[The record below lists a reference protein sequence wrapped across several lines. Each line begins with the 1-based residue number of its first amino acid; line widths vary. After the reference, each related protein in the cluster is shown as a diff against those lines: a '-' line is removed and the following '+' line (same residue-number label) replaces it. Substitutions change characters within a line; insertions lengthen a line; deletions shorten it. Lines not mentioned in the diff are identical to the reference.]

1 MPKRGQRTTTATHTH
16 ELSSKEDISASIP
29 GQPKQIARRSAP
41 RRSLKYGKRIFD
53 LNLSDRIEGVWDEN
67 IPMVQQTVIE
77 GTGIAAETLRSVD
90 EIRVRCDEICSTFQ
104 LSVLE
109 TVFYDFD
116 PGLSV
121 VFVLSESHMAVH
133 TWPEK
138 GYLNLDIVTCTRR
151 GVDPVRLADLFAEIF
166 EPSSLRCHRIT
177 F

>member
-1 MPKRGQRTTTATHTH
+1 MARKGNDSGETSNERAGKDDIRGQFDGA
-16 ELSSKEDISASIP
+16 
-29 GQPKQIARRSAP
+29 PKQIARRSAP

-53 LNLSDRIEGVWDEN
+53 LNLSDRIEGVWDER

-77 GTGIAAETLRSVD
+77 GTGIDIEILRHVD
-90 EIRVRCDEICSTFQ
+90 ELRHRCEEICTTFQ

-109 TVFYDFD
+109 SLYYDFE
-116 PGLSV
+116 PGLTFV
-121 VFVLSESHMAVH
+121 LVLSESHMAVH

-151 GVDPVRLADLFAEIF
+151 GVDPVRLADIFSELF